1 MEVIQVAYMWRV
13 ARRAVDLPDVDPLAE
28 PSPVVTAPSS
38 SASSGKKVKASNVLD
53 QMDDT
58 EIVAMTRQELNQA
71 YQFHIEETGAEP
83 PHDCDPTVEQIAA
96 MRDRTITRQEAPY
109 ADFSILTPF
118 GKTMQRQL
126 KTRSW
131 VFQQDGS
138 FRALDVPGP
147 PSLEAWKSC
156 WKVYRS
162 ILFMLRYPSTASG
175 LAPKKVVTS
184 ASLEEYFERIVKLA
198 ADFPETWHL
207 IMRAEDKCRSEMLE
221 RYRRQLTKAA
231 LEGRLPMNLDFDP
244 NQPWIGVFT
253 YAARNSEFWDEQVVK
268 PSTIFIARGGR
279 HMTSEKAERV
289 HIPEEAQ
296 AALDNVKGMKP
307 ELGKSPKPKSPK
319 KGKGPKR
326 ALEETSESPPA
337 AKTKKKDTEH
347 PRKWGNLFVTTA
359 DGVEICFKNA
369 KGKPGTCFGGLSRE
383 IAEVCGGLVHVL
395 EPLDQHGG
403 WDILTD
409 DGFAQAKELVSKA
422 DHAHLAF
429 PCRSFSTARRSDQHG
444 DVPVIRSSEKPDGWG
459 SPLAVEGNLI
469 LERAIILA
477 FLLLDKGSTFSM
489 ENPENSYAWLVSFI
503 QRLKRVVGVIFSGLD
518 QCPFGARTQ
527 KPTGILGNAAWMTS
541 INTRCHQVR
550 PHAHMEGGLQGKTW
564 DPITNTW
571 VWKTSKAAEYP
582 QGLCHAWALAL
593 KGWLTSKEGYQ
604 FMACRTLVKVSPFQ
618 MVRLDMVGSR
628 LDKAVTQMEP
638 LDASSS
644 RQRLSKRAVREE
656 ENLQAIGGLRDP
668 RRAVARSLK
677 LRRVGERIRT
687 VLDRCYSVQDLLSFE
702 KAVGMGAE
710 LVYRCR
716 REMAAEF
723 NVSCTFVSVA
733 DYQTDLLESLL
744 QEAEDK
750 DAKVLPGWL
759 RHGVPLGISQ
769 PIENTNIFP
778 ATDDVSAAIKASQ
791 TIGQL
796 LEDWSGKALNYRSFY
811 EAGQKAQSELD
822 RLVTDGRADC
832 VDTWEQVVSMVGTDA
847 KLTQLAC
854 IIKNKEGKEKV
865 RLVVDM
871 RRSGINGTM
880 TLLERVVLPRIPDV
894 AKSCDELLKTSNP
907 DDQLEFFVCDFS
919 DAFYTLKLHDSERK
933 WVVCKGLDSRLGRQC
948 FGRLFMQQSFNQLL
962 GRSGI
967 PLGGVKRAREELG
980 LNGVSN
986 SALGTPSSV
995 ETPALSS
1002 HVPSLATGTSFSA
1015 GNNEAPASSNDWIF
1029 VPVTS
1034 SLGPKFAEKADPVN
1048 ASQVLRVVDMVGAHS
1063 SSSRLAGG
1071 SFAVEHAEAGVVI
1084 EAARR
1089 HRPKGPL
1096 LPDPRRAS
1104 KGSVS
1109 QALRIAGNER
1119 DANRALEV
1127 FNDAM
1132 YAPQTTATKN
1142 ALRNTWCLISNQLG
1156 LEAFP
1161 LSTEK
1166 IVKAEEIPEELL
1178 QDIWTQGKFIEGR
1191 ANWPELR
1198 HEAWVVAISF
1208 LLRETELAGLRLS
1221 QTDTLID
1228 IRKKQVSL
1236 HLPVSKAD
1244 PVGRGCRRTLSCICN
1259 SHRCFKCPF
1268 CAVMSLVRNQVI
1280 RTGVQQTEPKAEEI
1294 PLVAS
1299 IGSPWE
1305 TIKKEAVIEALKG
1318 DAQSLVDDRPPLK
1331 HRICVER
1338 VTGHSFRRTGAK
1350 MLARS
1355 GISIDLIQFMARHS
1369 SSAILGYVEEA
1380 AEESP
1385 AISTRLQDHLDLR
1398 SLINSALKDCNDL
1411 KESMEKVNAR
1421 LNEGTVGTPIA
1432 LTREHV
1438 YEAFD
1443 RWSRPEVVYNIHTSK
1458 LHSTSGN
1465 CFRNSPKDWTTSCG
1479 WKWITSG
1486 RDARAVLERNDL
1498 PSDFTICAK
1507 CHPKIPQWVF
1517 GNNIRYATS
1526 WTLVALRPDGLWS
1539 VAHLVRSYNI
1549 PLIVGCGFVVY
1560 LCLFL
1565 HR

>member
-1 MEVIQVAYMWRV
+1 MPRHG
-13 ARRAVDLPDVDPLAE
+13 
-28 PSPVVTAPSS
+28 
-38 SASSGKKVKASNVLD
+38 SSGSRNGSRVGTPRDVL
-53 QMDDT
+53 
-58 EIVAMTRQELNQA
+58 IN
-71 YQFHIEETGAEP
+71 
-83 PHDCDPTVEQIAA
+83 
-96 MRDRTITRQEAPY
+96 
-109 ADFSILTPF
+109 
-118 GKTMQRQL
+118 
-126 KTRSW
+126 
-131 VFQQDGS
+131 
-138 FRALDVPGP
+138 
-147 PSLEAWKSC
+147 
-156 WKVYRS
+156 
-162 ILFMLRYPSTASG
+162 
-175 LAPKKVVTS
+175 S
-184 ASLEEYFERIVKLA
+184 A
-198 ADFPETWHL
+198 
-207 IMRAEDKCRSEMLE
+207 
-221 RYRRQLTKAA
+221 
-231 LEGRLPMNLDFDP
+231 
-244 NQPWIGVFT
+244 
-253 YAARNSEFWDEQVVK
+253 
-268 PSTIFIARGGR
+268 
-279 HMTSEKAERV
+279 
-289 HIPEEAQ
+289 
-296 AALDNVKGMKP
+296 
-307 ELGKSPKPKSPK
+307 
-319 KGKGPKR
+319 
-326 ALEETSESPPA
+326 
-337 AKTKKKDTEH
+337 
-347 PRKWGNLFVTTA
+347 
-359 DGVEICFKNA
+359 
-369 KGKPGTCFGGLSRE
+369 
-383 IAEVCGGLVHVL
+383 
-395 EPLDQHGG
+395 
-403 WDILTD
+403 
-409 DGFAQAKELVSKA
+409 
-422 DHAHLAF
+422 
-429 PCRSFSTARRSDQHG
+429 
-444 DVPVIRSSEKPDGWG
+444 
-459 SPLAVEGNLI
+459 
-469 LERAIILA
+469 
-477 FLLLDKGSTFSM
+477 LLL
-489 ENPENSYAWLVSFI
+489 
-503 QRLKRVVGVIFSGLD
+503 
-518 QCPFGARTQ
+518 
-527 KPTGILGNAAWMTS
+527 
-541 INTRCHQVR
+541 
-550 PHAHMEGGLQGKTW
+550 
-564 DPITNTW
+564 
-571 VWKTSKAAEYP
+571 
-582 QGLCHAWALAL
+582 
-593 KGWLTSKEGYQ
+593 
-604 FMACRTLVKVSPFQ
+604 
-618 MVRLDMVGSR
+618 
-628 LDKAVTQMEP
+628 
-638 LDASSS
+638 
-644 RQRLSKRAVREE
+644 
-656 ENLQAIGGLRDP
+656 P
-668 RRAVARSLK
+668 R
-677 LRRVGERIRT
+677 
-687 VLDRCYSVQDLLSFE
+687 
-702 KAVGMGAE
+702 
-710 LVYRCR
+710 
-716 REMAAEF
+716 
-723 NVSCTFVSVA
+723 
-733 DYQTDLLESLL
+733 
-744 QEAEDK
+744 
-750 DAKVLPGWL
+750 
-759 RHGVPLGISQ
+759 
-769 PIENTNIFP
+769 
-778 ATDDVSAAIKASQ
+778 
-791 TIGQL
+791 
-796 LEDWSGKALNYRSFY
+796 
-811 EAGQKAQSELD
+811 
-822 RLVTDGRADC
+822 
-832 VDTWEQVVSMVGTDA
+832 
-847 KLTQLAC
+847 
-854 IIKNKEGKEKV
+854 
-865 RLVVDM
+865 
-871 RRSGINGTM
+871 
-880 TLLERVVLPRIPDV
+880 
-894 AKSCDELLKTSNP
+894 
-907 DDQLEFFVCDFS
+907 
-919 DAFYTLKLHDSERK
+919 
-933 WVVCKGLDSRLGRQC
+933 
-948 FGRLFMQQSFNQLL
+948 
-962 GRSGI
+962 
-967 PLGGVKRAREELG
+967 GVKRVREELG

-1002 HVPSLATGTSFSA
+1002 HVPSLATGTGFSA

-1109 QALRIAGNER
+1109 QVLRIAGNER

-1161 LSTEK
+1161 LFTEK
-1166 IVKAEEIPEELL
+1166 IVKVFAVLRASGFRSVYSYVCEARQFHIRLGHTWTAELDLFVKDPKRASTRGLGPPVKAEEIPEELL

-1198 HEAWVVAISF
+1198 HEVWVVAISF

-1236 HLPVSKAD
+1236 HLRVSKAD

-1517 GNNIRYATS
+1517 GA
-1526 WTLVALRPDGLWS
+1526 D
-1539 VAHLVRSYNI
+1539 
-1549 PLIVGCGFVVY
+1549 
-1560 LCLFL
+1560 
-1565 HR
+1565 